1 MHLDGTEYPTDALTR
16 SSCVVV
22 GRYSRAITAIEDLL
36 TTWDSMSYVQKASPT
51 EIARLV
57 LGGEAIINDE
67 RLAWQRTGIR
77 KDTGV
82 EGEDQ
87 EQKDADKKTDSDKD
101 RHTKISKLQE

>member
-1 MHLDGTEYPTDALTR
+1 MTHSR
-16 SSCVVV
+16 SPSCV

-67 RLAWQRTGIR
+67 RLAWQKTGIR
-77 KDTGV
+77 KDTGAEV
-82 EGEDQ
+82 EDQ
-87 EQKDADKKTDSDKD
+87 VQKDAGKNTNTDKD
-101 RHTKISKLQE
+101 KHTRISILQE